1 MASMGQTLGAGQQ
14 LNKNDYLST
23 GDYQLIFQDDGNL
36 VLYMSPGPN
45 QVVEWASNTYGQDA
59 QYAIMQTDG
68 NFVIYG
74 SDQPPNAL
82 WATNTHGSSQC
93 ALWIYDLNSGVMI
106 QITDPSTH
114 LDLWRAEG
122 HGQ

>member
-1 MASMGQTLGAGQQ
+1 LVPVNS
-14 LNKNDYLST
+14 ST
-23 GDYQLIFQDDGNL
+23 KMTTCRQEINQLIFQDDGNL

-74 SDQPPNAL
+74 SDQPPL
-82 WATNTHGSSQC
+82 G
-93 ALWIYDLNSGVMI
+93 Y
-106 QITDPSTH
+106 
-114 LDLWRAEG
+114 
-122 HGQ
+122 